1 MSDMLSMISA
11 EPAAAFVADRP
22 LAHTASDKS
31 FEQILQESTTA
42 IVQTEEAELQLEVE
56 VEVDSEDVAL
66 GEAQLD
72 ELGLIDPQVVTAE
85 PLPSFSVGH
94 AALQLSVEALPP
106 AQPLPD
112 LSLSADEATVLPTD
126 QIADLPL
133 HPAEMAVEPEFE
145 SEPDQLV
152 TTDDGLDIVRPMA
165 IQTTDASAKSQ
176 TENPVLPA
184 APSQPLQQD
193 PDAHRPFAAL
203 DAPIAEVV
211 KDSPIAQAP
220 KLDAAAAPMADT
232 KPAHSLQPD
241 EFQAAPSVMQAQAK
255 EPAAFDKPVAQGPV
269 GAPAAENKAP
279 ASPLV
284 RNILD
289 RMQELEVSEGKTRI
303 LLRPQGMG
311 ALEIDILRQADGRI
325 HLAIKVENPMVLDAL
340 RNESS
345 ALSSFMGEKGFDL
358 SNGGPD
364 LSSYH
369 RPTQG
374 DEDIS
379 SDAPDAEV
387 TEIETALLDGER
399 VNILT

>member
-22 LAHTASDKS
+22 VAHTTSNKS
-31 FEQILQESTTA
+31 FEQILQEGKAA
-42 IVQTEEAELQLEVE
+42 IDQTEDAEQQLEVA
-56 VEVDSEDVAL
+56 VDSEDLAL
-66 GEAQLD
+66 EEAQLD
-72 ELGLIDPQVVTAE
+72 EIGPIDPQAVTAE
-85 PLPSFSVGH
+85 PLPTFSVGH
-94 AALQLSVEALPP
+94 AALQLSMEALPP

-112 LSLSADEATVLPTD
+112 LSISVDDATVLPTD

-133 HPAEMAVEPEFE
+133 HPAAMTVEPEIE
-145 SEPDQLV
+145 SEPDQSV
-152 TTDDGLDIVRPMA
+152 ATDGLDIVPPMA
-165 IQTTDASAKSQ
+165 VETTDASTKSQ
-176 TENPVLPA
+176 TGNPVIPA

-193 PDAHRPFAAL
+193 PDAHRPVAAL
-203 DAPIAEVV
+203 DAPITEAV
-211 KDSPIAQAP
+211 KDSPITQAP
-220 KLDAAAAPMADT
+220 KLDATAAPMADT
-232 KPAHSLQPD
+232 MAAQSLPPD

-255 EPAAFDKPVAQGPV
+255 EPAAFDKLLAQGPV
-269 GAPAAENKAP
+269 GAPAAEDKAP

-364 LSSYH
+364 LSSYR

-374 DEDIS
+374 DEDIGT
-379 SDAPDAEV
+379 DEPDAEATV
-387 TEIETALLDGER
+387 IETALLDGER